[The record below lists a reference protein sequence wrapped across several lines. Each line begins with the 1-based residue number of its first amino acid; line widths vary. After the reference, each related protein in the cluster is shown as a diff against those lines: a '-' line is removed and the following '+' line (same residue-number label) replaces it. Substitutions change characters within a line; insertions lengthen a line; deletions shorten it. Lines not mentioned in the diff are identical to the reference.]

1 MSRDDNPTILRTITN
16 TQLLDDLR
24 NPGNET
30 VWQQFVNRYM
40 PMIVKYAVRAGLRSA
55 DAEDAAQQTM
65 IAFCTA
71 YQQGKYDRE
80 KGRLRFWLYGIARNQ
95 IKSVFK
101 RRAKQEVQVAEDTAQ
116 TDFFARQPA
125 EADLERVWEE
135 EWREAVLRQC
145 LEEVHREFDAKS
157 IEAFELFAWKGL
169 PAQEVA
175 ERLDMTPNAV
185 FIVKSRILKRIREL
199 VPEMEKIW

>member
-101 RRAKQEVQVAEDTAQ
+101 RRAKQEVQVVEDTAQ
-116 TDFFARQPA
+116 TDFFARQPD
-125 EADLERVWEE
+125 EADLEKVWEE

-199 VPEMEKIW
+199 VPDMEKIW

>member
-116 TDFFARQPA
+116 TDFFARQPD
-125 EADLERVWEE
+125 EADLEKVWEE

-199 VPEMEKIW
+199 VPDMEKIW

>member
-55 DAEDAAQQTM
+55 DADDAAQQTM

-95 IKSVFK
+95 IKSVFR

-116 TDFFARQPA
+116 TDFFARQPD
-125 EADLERVWEE
+125 EADLEKVWEE

-145 LEEVHREFDAKS
+145 LEEVHREFDPKS

-199 VPEMEKIW
+199 VPDMEKIW

>member
-55 DAEDAAQQTM
+55 DADDAAQQTM

-101 RRAKQEVQVAEDTAQ
+101 RRAKQEVQVVEDTAQ
-116 TDFFARQPA
+116 TDFFARQPD
-125 EADLERVWEE
+125 EADLEKVWEE

-199 VPEMEKIW
+199 VPDMEKIW

>member
-55 DAEDAAQQTM
+55 DADDAAQQTM

-116 TDFFARQPA
+116 TDFFARQPD
-125 EADLERVWEE
+125 EADLEKVWEE

-199 VPEMEKIW
+199 VPDMEKIW

>member
-40 PMIVKYAVRAGLRSA
+40 PMIVKYAVRSGLRSA

-95 IKSVFK
+95 IKSVFR

-116 TDFFARQPA
+116 TDFFARQPD
-125 EADLERVWEE
+125 EADLEKVWEE

-175 ERLDMTPNAV
+175 ERLGMTPNAV

-199 VPEMEKIW
+199 VPDMEKIW

>member
-199 VPEMEKIW
+199 VPDMEKIW